1 MRKRN
6 RCCSLK
12 KKQNSISAGEQLIVL
27 DKVKKEAESKCN
39 SLNAD
44 IAALNAQLKEKD
56 YFISKATMDSKNW
69 MEQYKI
75 LIQNVDKLVQ
85 YHSSATNS
93 MMKQIQNQSE
103 QIQMLNKIK
112 HKISESNEEDLLE
125 IAQMKAIVSATKE
138 QLAAKAADEAQ
149 QLATILTLQEQV
161 TSLTVRLAQKTG
173 L

>member
-1 MRKRN
+1 M
-6 RCCSLK
+6 
-12 KKQNSISAGEQLIVL
+12 QL
-27 DKVKKEAESKCN
+27 SY
-39 SLNAD
+39 AD
-44 IAALNAQLKEKD
+44 IAALNAQLNEKD
-56 YFISKATMDSKNW
+56 YLISKATMDSKNW